1 MIVADRR
8 TVLAHDPGDL
18 LPIGRLLIEDAGSR
32 VQCHLCGRWWA
43 LLGMH
48 VSRGH
53 GMSPDA
59 YREQFGL
66 NRTTGLTAPALAR
79 RMAEIHGARLARR
92 RRVGFDALTAEQL
105 DRGRRVPH
113 RMERRIRASEA
124 TRERHARRPGK
135 PRPEPL
141 SNAAVRQ
148 RALAKIAEL
157 RRDPAWLAAWRAK
170 IREGRRTLTDDR
182 LREILA
188 LRGSVSQAEIV
199 RRYRVTERT
208 VRRIWRGELGPD
220 RPPSPT

>member
-1 MIVADRR
+1 VPRVA
-8 TVLAHDPGDL
+8 HKDL
-18 LPIGRLLIEDAGSR
+18 PPPGRLLAEDDGSR

-53 GMSPDA
+53 GMTPDA

-79 RMAEIHGARLARR
+79 RMAAVHGAKLAAR
-92 RRVGFDALTAEQL
+92 RRVGFDALTPEQL
-105 DRGRRVPH
+105 DRSRRVPH
-113 RMERRIRASEA
+113 RMERRMRQSEA
-124 TRERHARRPGK
+124 RRERHARRPGK

-141 SNAAVRQ
+141 SNGAVR
-148 RALAKIAEL
+148 RLALAKIAEL

-170 IREGRRTLTDDR
+170 LREVRRTLTDDQ

-188 LRGSVSQAEIV
+188 LRESVSQAEIV
-199 RRYRVTERT
+199 RRYRVTDRT
-208 VRRIWRGELGPD
+208 VGRIWRGEL
-220 RPPSPT
+220 RPES